1 MKTETYLVIIA
12 VLAIFVMG
20 AVLAAAVLYPGGLT
34 GVTGTQNNYI
44 TVTAQGFAYGYPSEA
59 VIYLYLN
66 GSGPDSAIA
75 TSNASLTLQ
84 KLNFSLNKYINENT
98 SEIKTLSYQLSKEHN
113 SSIYEVDEDLEVTIP
128 NIQNVSTVLQNL
140 SSIQNI
146 YVQTVSPTLSD
157 SQKVKLRNLALSD
170 ALTNATTQAKVLAQN
185 MTVTTHNITVTS
197 FNVFYPY
204 SLNAAASPSGGIG
217 NKGTLIY
224 SGENQVSETVTVQF
238 SYK

>member
-20 AVLAAAVLYPGGLT
+20 AVLATAILYPGGVI
-34 GVTGTQNNYI
+34 GNPGSQSNYI

-59 VIYLYLN
+59 VVYLYLN
-66 GSGPDSAIA
+66 GSGPNSAIA
-75 TSNASLTLQ
+75 TSNATLTLQ
-84 KLNFSLNKYINENT
+84 RLNFSLNRYINENT
-98 SEIKTLSYQLSKEHN
+98 SQIKTLSYQLYKQHN
-113 SSIYEVDEDLEVTIP
+113 SSAYEVEEDLQVTIP
-128 NIQNVSTVLQNL
+128 NIQNVSAVLQNL
-140 SSIQNI
+140 SSINNMYI
-146 YVQTVSPTLSD
+146 QTVSPTLSD
-157 SQKVKLRNLALSD
+157 SQKTKLRNLALSD
-170 ALTNATTQAKVLAQN
+170 ALANATTQAKVLAQN

-204 SLNAAASPSGGIG
+204 SLDATASAGGIG
-217 NKGTLIY
+217 DKNTLIY